1 MKALV
6 LFLAAFAVSA
16 AAETPAPAEPKVQS
30 QDAPPPKPRAPLKL
44 NLDEI
49 DPPRSHITFTPRE
62 DQKKRDP
69 AATLP
74 GMGGAATGS
83 WERPSD
89 QVFPQDTNPNSR

>member
-1 MKALV
+1 MKALA
-6 LFLAAFAVSA
+6 LLLAAFAVSA
-16 AAETPAPAEPKVQS
+16 AAEAPAPAEPKAQS

-62 DQKKRDP
+62 DQKQDP

-74 GMGGAATGS
+74 GMGAGVTRS

-89 QVFPQDTNPNSR
+89 QIFPQDTNPNSR